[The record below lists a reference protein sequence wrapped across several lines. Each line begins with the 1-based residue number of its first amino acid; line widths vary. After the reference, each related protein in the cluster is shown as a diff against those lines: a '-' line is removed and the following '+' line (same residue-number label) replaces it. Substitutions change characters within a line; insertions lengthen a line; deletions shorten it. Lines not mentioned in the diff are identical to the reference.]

1 MSEIKIALRDVQT
14 PSFTKPEMVEKV
26 QNLPEHIEPFASQV
40 AGHEHG

>member
-1 MSEIKIALRDVQT
+1 MTDIKLALSNVKEPT
-14 PSFTKPEMVEKV
+14 FTKPEMVEKV